1 MEITA
6 KTLAEVLG
14 GEVVGDPSVTVTEPA
29 RIEQGRKGTVC
40 FYANPKYEHY
50 VYQTKASIL
59 LVNKDFEP
67 KSPISATLVK
77 VDDAYASVA
86 KLLTFFSS
94 LKKSRLSGNRL
105 WARLRHDTTVSLS
118 ARIGKGTH
126 IYPQVY
132 VGPRVK
138 IGKNCVLYPGV
149 RVYHDCVIG
158 DNCILH
164 GNAVIGADGFGFA
177 PKEDGTY
184 DKIPQLGN
192 VVLEDNVE
200 IGACT
205 TVDRA
210 TMGST
215 IVHKG
220 VKIDNL
226 CQVAHNVEMGSDT
239 VMAALSGIAGSAKI
253 GSNCMIG
260 GQSGVQG
267 HISVANHTT
276 LAGRTGVIGNVR
288 KEGETLLGYPA
299 IDHQTYMRAYAL
311 FKRSGSQNK

>member
-14 GEVVGDPSVTVTEPA
+14 GEVVGDPSVTVSEPA
-29 RIEQGRKGTVC
+29 RIEQGRKGTIC

-59 LVNKDFEP
+59 LVNRDFEP
-67 KSPISATLVK
+67 KSLISATLIK

-86 KLLTFFSS
+86 KLLSYFSS
-94 LKKSRLSGNRL
+94 LKKSRLRGNRL
-105 WARLRHDTTVSLS
+105 AARLSLRTSVSAS
-118 ARIGKGTH
+118 SRIGKGTH
-126 IYPQVY
+126 IFPQVY
-132 VGPRVK
+132 IGPRVK
-138 IGKNCVLYPGV
+138 IGSNCILYPGV
-149 RVYHDCVIG
+149 RIYHDCVIG

-177 PKEDGTY
+177 PVEDGSY
-184 DKIPQLGN
+184 EKIPQLGN

-215 IVHKG
+215 IVRRG

-239 VMAALSGIAGSAKI
+239 VMAALSGIAGSARI
-253 GSNCMIG
+253 GSSCMIG
-260 GQSGVQG
+260 GQSGILG
-267 HISVANHTT
+267 HISVADHTT
-276 LAGRTGVIGNVR
+276 VAARTGVIGTVR

-311 FKRSGSQNK
+311 FKRSGSQK

>member
-14 GEVVGDPSVTVTEPA
+14 GEVVGDPSVTVSGPA
-29 RIEQGRKGTVC
+29 RIEQGRKGTIC

-50 VYQTKASIL
+50 VYQTKADIL
-59 LVNKDFEP
+59 LVNRDFEP
-67 KSPISATLVK
+67 KSPIAATLIK

-86 KLLTFFSS
+86 KLLSYFSS
-94 LKKSRLSGNRL
+94 LKKRRLRGNRL
-105 WARLRHDTTVSLS
+105 AARLSLRTSVSAS

-126 IYPQVY
+126 IFPQVY

-138 IGKNCVLYPGV
+138 IGSNCILYPGV
-149 RVYHDCVIG
+149 RIYHDCVIG

-177 PKEDGTY
+177 PVEDGSY
-184 DKIPQLGN
+184 EKIPQLGN
-192 VVLEDNVE
+192 VVLEDDVE

-215 IVHKG
+215 VVRRG

-239 VMAALSGIAGSAKI
+239 VMAALSGIAGSAKV
-253 GSNCMIG
+253 GS
-260 GQSGVQG
+260 
-267 HISVANHTT
+267 
-276 LAGRTGVIGNVR
+276 R
-288 KEGETLLGYPA
+288 
-299 IDHQTYMRAYAL
+299 
-311 FKRSGSQNK
+311 

>member
-14 GEVVGDPSVTVTEPA
+14 GEVVGDPSVTVSEPA
-29 RIEQGRKGTVC
+29 RIEQGRKGTIC

-59 LVNKDFEP
+59 LVNRDFEP
-67 KSPISATLVK
+67 KSPISATLIK

-86 KLLTFFSS
+86 KLLSYFSS
-94 LKKSRLSGNRL
+94 LKKSRLRGNRL
-105 WARLRHDTTVSLS
+105 AARLSLRTSVSAS
-118 ARIGKGTH
+118 SRIGKGTH
-126 IYPQVY
+126 IFPQVY
-132 VGPRVK
+132 IGPRVK
-138 IGKNCVLYPGV
+138 IGSNCILYPGV
-149 RVYHDCVIG
+149 RIYHDCVIG

-177 PKEDGTY
+177 PVEDGSY
-184 DKIPQLGN
+184 EKIPQLGN

-215 IVHKG
+215 IVRRG

-239 VMAALSGIAGSAKI
+239 VMAALSGIAGSARI
-253 GSNCMIG
+253 GSSCMIG
-260 GQSGVQG
+260 GQSGILG
-267 HISVANHTT
+267 HISVADHTT
-276 LAGRTGVIGNVR
+276 VAARTGVIGTVR

-311 FKRSGSQNK
+311 FKRSGSQK

>member
-1 MEITA
+1 MEISA

-14 GEVVGDPSVTVTEPA
+14 GEVVGDPSVTVSEPA
-29 RIEQGRKGTVC
+29 RIEQGRKGTIC

-50 VYQTKASIL
+50 VYQTKADIL
-59 LVNKDFEP
+59 LVNRDFEP
-67 KSPISATLVK
+67 KSPIPATLIK

-86 KLLTFFSS
+86 KLLSYFNT
-94 LKKSRLSGNRL
+94 LKKNRLHGNRL
-105 WARLRHDTTVSLS
+105 AARLSLRTSVSAS

-126 IYPQVY
+126 IFPQVY

-138 IGKNCVLYPGV
+138 IGSNCILYPGV
-149 RVYHDCVIG
+149 RIYHDCVIG

-164 GNAVIGADGFGFA
+164 GNSVIGADGFGFA
-177 PKEDGTY
+177 PVEDGSY
-184 DKIPQLGN
+184 EKIPQLGN

-215 IVHKG
+215 IVRRG

-253 GSNCMIG
+253 GSSCLIG
-260 GQSGVQG
+260 GQSGILG
-267 HISVANHTT
+267 HISVADHTT
-276 LAGRTGVIGNVR
+276 VAARTGVIGTVR
-288 KEGETLLGYPA
+288 REGETLLGYPA

-311 FKRSGSQNK
+311 FKRSGSQK